1 MMVFP
6 KGISHSRVPFLGE
19 PCFWECFSSWH
30 NLLPL
35 DLCFLKV
42 LKDSEK
48 NDISEWSH
56 VLRRSEQPL
65 LENTACW
72 NWAHVF

>member
-1 MMVFP
+1 MMVS
-6 KGISHSRVPFLGE
+6 KAGISYSRVPFLGHVGL
-19 PCFWECFSSWH
+19 WECFSSWH

-35 DLCFLKV
+35 DLCLLKV

-56 VLRRSEQPL
+56 VLRRRGS
-65 LENTACW
+65 A
-72 NWAHVF
+72 